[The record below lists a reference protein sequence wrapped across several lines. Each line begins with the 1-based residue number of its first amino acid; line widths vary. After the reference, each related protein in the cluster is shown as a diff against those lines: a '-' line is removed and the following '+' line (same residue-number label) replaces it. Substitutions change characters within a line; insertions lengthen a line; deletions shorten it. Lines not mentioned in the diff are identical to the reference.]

1 MTNRLAME
9 TSPYLLQHASNP
21 VHWYA
26 WGQDALER
34 ARLED
39 KPIFLSIGYSA
50 CHWCHVMERESFR
63 NESIAAIL
71 NEYFICIKV
80 DREERPD
87 LDHLYMEAVTALRGG
102 QGGWPLSAFLTPS
115 LDVFFGG
122 TYWPPKPQQGMPGFG
137 HVLLKVLE
145 AFQERRSDVDKTADQ
160 LARHLIERQSGF
172 RDDQTPLSMA
182 ILEQA
187 ACRLVEL
194 GDLERGGFGEAPKF
208 PQAMELRLAWRIA
221 HRKEHSS
228 SPLGLQL
235 SQWVRKSLDMMSR
248 RGLYDHLGGGFA
260 RYSVDAEWR
269 VPHFEKMLYDNALLL
284 HIYLDVWLNLR
295 REHDEVV
302 IRETCDFLL
311 DEMRNSEGGF
321 LCAIDADSEGQEGR
335 YYIWTAD
342 EIQRALSETFSEDAI
357 QRFKRCYGVTDKGN
371 FEQAN
376 VLCLTQDLEEFAAE
390 SGLTQAELLSELSRA
405 KLLLLD
411 ARRKRV
417 PPSKDAKVL
426 TNWNGL
432 AIEAVARAGRVF
444 NECRYVEAASQAA
457 EFLMKHCQRGPGEL
471 LHGHCG
477 GRATGTVFLDD
488 YSHLLVAF
496 LSLYEATLD
505 CLWLERAEVLA
516 EGMIGRFHDAEKGGF
531 FYNENLH
538 GERLNRIKEF
548 HDASL
553 PSGNA
558 TAAQGLQ
565 RLGGMI
571 GKPKYQELAQET
583 VRAGRALWGR
593 HPEAASKMLVVLVA
607 CCESPTHWV
616 LVPGDDATVN
626 RAALRLLQAR
636 IPTEHYFAFGTEAE
650 HRTGPLAHLFEGR
663 TCQRGQPTLYVC
675 KNFTCAAPAIGL
687 DAIQN
692 AVEATRQPTSVAEL

>member
-1 MTNRLAME
+1 
-9 TSPYLLQHASNP
+9 
-21 VHWYA
+21 
-26 WGQDALER
+26 
-34 ARLED
+34 
-39 KPIFLSIGYSA
+39 
-50 CHWCHVMERESFR
+50 
-63 NESIAAIL
+63 
-71 NEYFICIKV
+71 
-80 DREERPD
+80 
-87 LDHLYMEAVTALRGG
+87 
-102 QGGWPLSAFLTPS
+102 
-115 LDVFFGG
+115 
-122 TYWPPKPQQGMPGFG
+122 
-137 HVLLKVLE
+137 
-145 AFQERRSDVDKTADQ
+145 
-160 LARHLIERQSGF
+160 
-172 RDDQTPLSMA
+172 
-182 ILEQA
+182 
-187 ACRLVEL
+187 
-194 GDLERGGFGEAPKF
+194 
-208 PQAMELRLAWRIA
+208 
-221 HRKEHSS
+221 
-228 SPLGLQL
+228 
-235 SQWVRKSLDMMSR
+235 DMMSR

-357 QRFKRCYGVTDKGN
+357 ERFKRCYGVTDEGN
-371 FEQAN
+371 FERAN
-376 VLCLTQDLEEFAAE
+376 VLCLPQDLEEFAAE

-444 NECRYVEAASQAA
+444 KEFRDVEAASQAA

-516 EGMIGRFHDAEKGGF
+516 EGMIRKFHDAEKGGF

-583 VRAGRALWGR
+583 VRAGRALWER
-593 HPEAASKMLVVLVA
+593 NPEAASKMLVVLAA

-636 IPTEHYFAFGTEAE
+636 IPTEDYFAFGTEAE
-650 HRTGPLAHLFEGR
+650 HRTGLLAHLFEGR
-663 TCQRGQPTLYVC
+663 TCQRGQPTLYIC
-675 KNFTCAAPAIGL
+675 KNFTCAAPAVGL
-687 DAIQN
+687 DAIQS
-692 AVEATRQPTSVAEL
+692 AVEATRQSTSGAEL

>member
-1 MTNRLAME
+1 MTNRLALE

-50 CHWCHVMERESFR
+50 CHWCHVMERESFC

-71 NEYFICIKV
+71 NEHFICIKV

-122 TYWPPKPQQGMPGFG
+122 TYWPPQPQQGMPGFG

-160 LARHLIERQSGF
+160 LSQHLIQRQSGF

-194 GDLERGGFGEAPKF
+194 SDLERGGFGEAPKF

-357 QRFKRCYGVTDKGN
+357 ERFKRCYGVTDEGN
-371 FEQAN
+371 FERAN
-376 VLCLTQDLEEFAAE
+376 VLCLPQDLEEFAAE
-390 SGLTQAELLSELSRA
+390 SGLTQAELLSELSQA

-457 EFLMKHCQRGPGEL
+457 EFLMKQCQRGSGEL
-471 LHGHCG
+471 LHGHCS

-516 EGMIGRFHDAEKGGF
+516 EGMIRKFHDAEKGGF

-571 GKPKYQELAQET
+571 GKPRYQ
-583 VRAGRALWGR
+583 
-593 HPEAASKMLVVLVA
+593 
-607 CCESPTHWV
+607 
-616 LVPGDDATVN
+616 
-626 RAALRLLQAR
+626 
-636 IPTEHYFAFGTEAE
+636 
-650 HRTGPLAHLFEGR
+650 
-663 TCQRGQPTLYVC
+663 
-675 KNFTCAAPAIGL
+675 
-687 DAIQN
+687 
-692 AVEATRQPTSVAEL
+692 

>member
-50 CHWCHVMERESFR
+50 CHWCHVMERESFC

-71 NEYFICIKV
+71 NEHFICIKV

-122 TYWPPKPQQGMPGFG
+122 TYWPPQPQQGMPGFG

-145 AFQERRSDVDKTADQ
+145 AFRERRSDVDKTADQ
-160 LARHLIERQSGF
+160 LAQHLIQRQSGF

-194 GDLERGGFGEAPKF
+194 SDLERGGFGEAPKF

-235 SQWVRKSLDMMSR
+235 SQWVRVSLDMMSR

-390 SGLTQAELLSELSRA
+390 SGLTQAELLSELSQA

-444 NECRYVEAASQAA
+444 KEFRYVEAASQAA
-457 EFLMKHCQRGPGEL
+457 EFLMKHCQRCPGEL

-516 EGMIGRFHDAEKGGF
+516 EGMIRKFHDAEKGGF

-538 GERLNRIKEF
+538 VERLNRIKEF

-571 GKPKYQELAQET
+571 GKPEYQELAQET

-636 IPTEHYFAFGTEAE
+636 IPTEDYFAFGTEAE
-650 HRTGPLAHLFEGR
+650 HRTGLLAHLFEGR
-663 TCQRGQPTLYVC
+663 TCQRGQPTLYIC
-675 KNFTCAAPAIGL
+675 KNFTCAAPAVGL
-687 DAIQN
+687 DAIQS
-692 AVEATRQPTSVAEL
+692 AVEATRQSTSGAEL